1 MTAKPKFSGYS
12 QAFLA
17 ALITFTIG
25 MSYGAYSMLI
35 LPLAERLNISTAA
48 AGIPGTVETFAAF
61 GLGLLGAGTLIKKW
75 TARRCILI
83 GALVASA
90 FCGAYLYLPTLFLVG
105 VYEAVVG
112 FTQSFGYSVGMA
124 AFIRQ
129 WFIEKREMV
138 LGVATAAIG
147 FGSAAGTFL
156 YGVIET
162 NMGTGAVAI
171 GFGCLGVLCLII
183 YLFFLRTPDQLG
195 QKPLGWEKAEALAAA
210 EGKAG
215 GVDFGIEFKDALKS
229 PSLYLIMGSC
239 LLWALAMVTTPYLAT
254 ILMTNG
260 MDTMG
265 AANYSS
271 ISNLAVAGMALLLGT
286 LTSKLGPKSYV
297 VTAFGAGILGLVTLQ
312 MWTATQSSAIL
323 FIASILMGGGYVVGN
338 TYAPMVTTKV
348 FGNKAYDQIIP
359 LVFGM
364 RCVGLGVGVLLL
376 PGIADKTGSWTLS
389 LYLAM
394 GMMVV
399 AIFIGLLA
407 LKLAPM
413 NKLHAAKD

>member
-1 MTAKPKFSGYS
+1 
-12 QAFLA
+12 
-17 ALITFTIG
+17 
-25 MSYGAYSMLI
+25 
-35 LPLAERLNISTAA
+35 
-48 AGIPGTVETFAAF
+48 
-61 GLGLLGAGTLIKKW
+61 
-75 TARRCILI
+75 
-83 GALVASA
+83 
-90 FCGAYLYLPTLFLVG
+90 
-105 VYEAVVG
+105 
-112 FTQSFGYSVGMA
+112 
-124 AFIRQ
+124 
-129 WFIEKREMV
+129 
-138 LGVATAAIG
+138 
-147 FGSAAGTFL
+147 
-156 YGVIET
+156 
-162 NMGTGAVAI
+162 MGTGAVAI
-171 GFGCLGVLCLII
+171 GFAGLGVLCLII

-210 EGKAG
+210 EGKSG
-215 GVDFGIEFKDALKS
+215 GVDFGIDFKDALKS

-297 VTAFGAGILGLVTLQ
+297 VTAFGAGILGLITLQ
-312 MWTATQSSAIL
+312 MWTTTQSSAIL

-413 NKLHAAKD
+413 NKLHTAQK